1 MAKPPGENKKLMPVV
16 LGESPKIAL
25 DATYSVGRDLS
36 GVGLYSHEILLGLT
50 AGHPETRFDF
60 CYRPQRYLRSWA
72 NPLPANAR
80 RRLLAE
86 PLGPRAADLFH
97 GLNQRLPRIPLRRA
111 VTTFHD
117 LFVLSGEYSTEEFRV
132 RFAAQARDAAER
144 SAAIIAVSAFTKNA
158 VVSLLGV
165 EPSKVRVVHHGVRD
179 LPYSPAPREKVILNV
194 GVIQRRKNIARLV
207 EAFERTPPGW
217 KLVLAGSQGY
227 QAGEILARI
236 EASPRRADVQL
247 LGYVSATELARWY
260 ARARIFAFPSLDEGF
275 GMPVLEAMSAGVP
288 VIAANRAALPE
299 VCGDAALFFDP
310 EDVAAIAAALGQ
322 LMSDSTLAK
331 RLVVAGLERA
341 RKFRWEKAAAETWK
355 VYQSLAAS

>member
-1 MAKPPGENKKLMPVV
+1 M
-16 LGESPKIAL
+16 KIAL
-25 DATYSVGRDLS
+25 DATYSVGENLS
-36 GVGLYSHEILLGLT
+36 GVGVYSRELLRALT
-50 AGHPETRFDF
+50 ASHPGQKFVF
-60 CYRPQRYLRSWA
+60 CYRPHRFLRAFSA
-72 NPLPANAR
+72 ALPANAHR
-80 RRLLAE
+80 ALLYE
-86 PLGPRAADLFH
+86 PLFPRARDLFH
-97 GLNQRLPRIPLRRA
+97 GLNQRLPAIRFRRT

-117 LFVLSGEYSTEEFRV
+117 LFILTGDYSTPDFRR
-132 RFAAQARDAAER
+132 RFAEQARRAAEA
-144 SAAIIAVSAFTKNA
+144 SDAIITVSEFTA
-158 VVSLLGV
+158 RQVVELLGV
-165 EPSKVRVVHHGVRD
+165 ERGRVHVVHHGADHVAVAE
-179 LPYSPAPREKVILNV
+179 PARRENIVLTV
-194 GVIQRRKNIARLV
+194 GAIQRRKNIARLV
-207 EAFERTPPGW
+207 EVFERTPPGW

-275 GMPVLEAMSAGVP
+275 GMPVLEAMAAGVP

-299 VCGDAALFFDP
+299 VCGDAALLLDP

-322 LMSDSTLAK
+322 LMSDGSLAE
-331 RLVVAGLERA
+331 RLAVAGLERA